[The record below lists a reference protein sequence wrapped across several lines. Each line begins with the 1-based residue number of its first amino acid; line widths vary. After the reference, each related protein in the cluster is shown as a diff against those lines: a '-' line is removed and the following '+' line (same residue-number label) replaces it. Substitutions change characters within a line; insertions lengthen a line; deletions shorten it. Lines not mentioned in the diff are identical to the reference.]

1 MIPAI
6 IKDNWPSIA
15 RWAGNAIAG
24 KFLLDGQ
31 AEQQVV
37 ALVTILGTLVWTVAE
52 NKFKKATAIP
62 SDEKH

>member
-1 MIPAI
+1 MIPQI
-6 IKDNWPSIA
+6 IKDNWASIA

-24 KFLLDGQ
+24 KFLLDGGQ
-31 AEQQVV
+31 TEQLVS
-37 ALVTILGTLVWTVAE
+37 ALVILGTLAWTVLE